1 VSSADQGPRQ
11 ALTVGPH
18 ELTADL
24 PSDEGGQDDG
34 PTPHEFLLAALG
46 ACTAMT
52 IEWTAKKRGIALGHV
67 DVRVTQSRTMEG
79 HLFRRSIQLQGDLT
93 DDQRQELLRAADR
106 CPVSR
111 TLRGHI
117 AVDARL
123 VDNDSIVD
131 EAGEESFPASDPPAW
146 TTGR

>member
-1 VSSADQGPRQ
+1 MKKL
-11 ALTVGPH
+11 ALIVALAVVAAAP
-18 ELTADL
+18 TA
-24 PSDEGGQDDG
+24 
-34 PTPHEFLLAALG
+34 AVAK
-46 ACTAMT
+46 
-52 IEWTAKKRGIALGHV
+52 AKKKGIALRHV
-67 DVRVTQSRTMEG
+67 DVRVSQSRTMEG

-93 DDQRQELLRAADR
+93 DDQRQELLRSAER

-123 VDNDSIVD
+123 IDNDRAVD